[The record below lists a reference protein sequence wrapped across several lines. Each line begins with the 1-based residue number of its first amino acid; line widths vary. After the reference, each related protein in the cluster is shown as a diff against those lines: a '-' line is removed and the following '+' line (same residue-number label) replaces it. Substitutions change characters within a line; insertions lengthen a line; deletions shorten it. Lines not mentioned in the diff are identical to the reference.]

1 MSADSNLGTS
11 FRISDLQSWSSAVP
25 AGNRGPMI
33 VALCVLLAVF
43 GFGGY
48 WAATAPLGGAVIT
61 SGRIVAQG
69 SNIAVQ
75 NLEGGI
81 LARILVVEGQSVKR
95 GDVLAEMDTTS
106 VSSQLQRVRIDRAIS
121 MIELNRWRAE
131 RDGVG
136 TALNTELL
144 GDLAEHPRVREA
156 FNSQIAESTSARE
169 AFLQELRSIDG
180 EIQNEEED
188 LSYLA
193 SQLDQTQVQLD
204 LIGNE
209 RTNLGK
215 LHEKGLVS
223 NSRILSLDREL
234 SRLEAERSNV
244 QSTIAKSHN
253 NIASLKE
260 RKRQLQA
267 ERDVT
272 ISEKL
277 TELQKRMTVHEDQ
290 VIRLE
295 DILRRA
301 DLVSPVDGTI
311 LNIPAKSV
319 GAVIQPGKT
328 IVEIL
333 PSDVALEV
341 EAPVAPADIN
351 KVFKGQTAEIVFPSD
366 QINVKPPLKGEVE
379 YVSADALL
387 DVASEQVRYITRV
400 SLSQDWNGRTILP
413 GMVAEVFFQTE
424 SKTLF
429 ELLSEPVT
437 RFARKAFAD

>member
-437 RFARKAFAD
+437 RFARKTFAD

>member
-1 MSADSNLGTS
+1 MSADSNFGTS
-11 FRISDLQSWSSAVP
+11 FRIGDLQSWSSAVP

-121 MIELNRWRAE
+121 MIELDRWRAE
-131 RDGVG
+131 RDGV
-136 TALNTELL
+136 TTSLNIEIL

-156 FNSQIAESTSARE
+156 FNSQTAESTSARE

-400 SLSQDWNGRTILP
+400 SLNEDWNGRTILP

-424 SKTLF
+424 SKTLL
-429 ELLSEPVT
+429 ELLAEPVT
-437 RFARKAFAD
+437 RFARRAFAD

>member
-48 WAATAPLGGAVIT
+48 WATTAPLGGAVIT
-61 SGRIVAQG
+61 SGRIIAQG

-121 MIELNRWRAE
+121 MIELDRWRAE
-131 RDGVG
+131 RDGV
-136 TALNTELL
+136 TTDLDTEIL
-144 GDLAEHPRVREA
+144 GDLAEHQRVREA
-156 FNSQIAESTSARE
+156 FNSQTAESTSARE

-244 QSTIAKSHN
+244 QSSIAKSHN

-400 SLSQDWNGRTILP
+400 SLNQDWNGRTILP

-429 ELLSEPVT
+429 ELLAEPVT
-437 RFARKAFAD
+437 RFARRAFAD

>member
-33 VALCVLLAVF
+33 VALCVLLVVF

-121 MIELNRWRAE
+121 MIELSRWRAE
-131 RDGVG
+131 RDGVD

-188 LSYLA
+188 LSYLS
-193 SQLDQTQVQLD
+193 SQLDQTQVQLN

-341 EAPVAPADIN
+341 EAPVTPADIN

-400 SLSQDWNGRTILP
+400 SLNQDWNGRTILP

-429 ELLSEPVT
+429 ELLAEPVT
-437 RFARKAFAD
+437 RFARRAFAD

>member
-400 SLSQDWNGRTILP
+400 SLNQDWNGRTILP

-437 RFARKAFAD
+437 RFARKTFAD

>member
-25 AGNRGPMI
+25 AGIRGPMI

-121 MIELNRWRAE
+121 MIELNRWRTE

-169 AFLQELRSIDG
+169 AFLQELRSLDG
-180 EIQNEEED
+180 QIQNEEEA

-301 DLVSPVDGTI
+301 DLVSPVAGTI

-351 KVFKGQTAEIVFPSD
+351 KVFKGQTAEIVVPSD

-400 SLSQDWNGRTILP
+400 SLNHDWNGRTILP

-437 RFARKAFAD
+437 RFTRKAFVD

>member
-1 MSADSNLGTS
+1 MSTDSNLGTS
-11 FRISDLQSWSSAVP
+11 FRISDLQSWSNAVP

-33 VALCVLLAVF
+33 VALCVLLVVF

-131 RDGVG
+131 RDGVD

-193 SQLDQTQVQLD
+193 SQLDQTQVQLN

-400 SLSQDWNGRTILP
+400 SLDQDWNGRTILP

-429 ELLSEPVT
+429 ELLAEPVT
-437 RFARKAFAD
+437 RFARRAFAD

>member
-1 MSADSNLGTS
+1 MSAESSLGNS
-11 FRISDLQSWSSAVP
+11 FRITDLQSWSSTVP
-25 AGNRGPMI
+25 SSNRGPMLA
-33 VALCVLLAVF
+33 ALCVLLAVF
-43 GFGGY
+43 GFGGF

-81 LARILVVEGQSVKR
+81 LARILVAEGQAVKR
-95 GDVLAEMDTTS
+95 GDVLAQMDTTS
-106 VSSQLQRVRIDRAIS
+106 VSSQLQRVRVDRAIS

-131 RDGVG
+131 RDGVT
-136 TALNTELL
+136 TALDTEIL

-156 FNSQIAESTSARE
+156 FNSQTAESVSARE

-188 LSYLA
+188 LSYLS
-193 SQLDQTQVQLD
+193 SQLDQTQVQLE

-209 RTNLGK
+209 RANLGK
-215 LHEKGLVS
+215 LHDKGLVS

-301 DLVSPVDGTI
+301 DLISPVDGTI

-333 PSDVALEV
+333 PSEVALEV

-366 QINVKPPLKGEVE
+366 QINVRPPLKGEVG

-387 DVASEQVRYITRV
+387 DPASEQVRYITRV
-400 SLSQDWNGRTILP
+400 SLNPDWNGRTILP

-429 ELLSEPVT
+429 ELLADPVT
-437 RFARKAFAD
+437 RFTRRAFAD